1 MAMRAYNTPF
11 DGGGTRA
18 MDARKANDRIAE
30 KAEQLRFVSRVP
42 MLCECSDRACR
53 TIVMIALG
61 DYYAVRR
68 SADALLTAPGHQV
81 GGAAL
86 ETHTSDYDVRRLG
99 RSDDGDR
106 RSA

>member
-11 DGGGTRA
+11 DGGGNRA

-42 MLCECSDRACR
+42 MLCECTDPACR
-53 TIVMIALG
+53 AIVMIALG
-61 DYYAVRR
+61 DYHAVRQ
-68 SADALLTAPGHQV
+68 SEDALLTAPGHRV

-86 ETHTSDYDVRRLG
+86 ETQTADYDVCRVG